1 MYGGLLVKK
10 KDEPN
15 STFTFTHGPSY
26 ITSILFTHMKMTRQ
40 WKFTLTLYVVFFFW
54 MYQNGQLIQTDKNFT
69 EQCAWKCKEKLTKT
83 VWPGLNNSELMQ
95 EDGRGTKMAN
105 LVWQMWQFCLEKLST
120 KLHLPL
126 NRSFCKRLENI
137 NINIKWR
144 TQQNFQ
150 VIALSRLSHTNVL
163 WSSPCCIKSLT

>member
-1 MYGGLLVKK
+1 MYGRLLVKI
-10 KDEPN
+10 KDDPN

-40 WKFTLTLYVVFFFW
+40 WKFTLTLYVVFFFRCI
-54 MYQNGQLIQTDKNFT
+54 NNVH
-69 EQCAWKCKEKLTKT
+69 EQCAWKSKEKLTKT
-83 VWPGLNNSELMQ
+83 DWPGLNNSELMQ

-144 TQQNFQ
+144 TRQNFQ

-163 WSSPCCIKSLT
+163 QSSPCCVKSLT